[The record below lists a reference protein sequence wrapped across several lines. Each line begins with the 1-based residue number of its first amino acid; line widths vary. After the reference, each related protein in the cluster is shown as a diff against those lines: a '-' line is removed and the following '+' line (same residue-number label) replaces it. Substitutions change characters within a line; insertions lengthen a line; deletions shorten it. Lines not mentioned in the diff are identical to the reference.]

1 MTVEDL
7 RELAENEQA
16 RQKQFEYRILYCS
29 SAGCVSSG
37 CDAVKTEL
45 KKVIEEL
52 GLTKK
57 CELLGTGCLGL
68 CGEGPLVFVHSDPTL
83 YQHVDAKVARRI
95 IEEHIGQGNKVKEN
109 EVDLKDPFFASQ
121 TKIVLEN
128 MGKINAESIEEYIA
142 ADGYE
147 ALAKALTEMGPE
159 EVIGE
164 IRKAGLRGRGGAG
177 YPTGLKWDIV
187 RKGVSDQKYVVCNAD
202 EGDPGAFMDR
212 SVLEGDPHRVL
223 EGMAIAGYAVGASQ
237 GYIYVRAEYPLAI
250 ERLKTTIKQAEKLGL
265 LGNRILESQF
275 NFRIDIRIGA
285 GAFVCGEET
294 ALLRSVMGRRGRP
307 KVRPPYPSE
316 KGLWGKPTVINN
328 VETYANIAP
337 ILRNG
342 SAWFAGI
349 GTQKSPGTKV
359 FALAG
364 KINRT
369 GLVEVPMGIPLKK
382 IIFDIGGGT
391 PQGTEFKAAQT
402 GGPSGGCI
410 PKEHLDL
417 PVDYESLQTVG
428 SIMGSGGMIIMD
440 NTSDMV
446 DVAKYFMDF
455 CMDESCGKCIPC
467 RVGTRHIYT
476 LLEKIVNRQAT
487 EEDFELLKELC
498 MMVKETSL
506 CGLGQAAPNP
516 VLSTIR
522 FFKEEYTSKLKPATT
537 FNATGERHLPKTV
550 AKEVK

>member
-7 RELAENEQA
+7 RELAEKEQT
-16 RQKQFEYRILYCS
+16 RQAQFEHRILYCS

-37 CDAVKTEL
+37 CDAVKAEM
-45 KKVIEEL
+45 KKAIEEL

-57 CELLGTGCLGL
+57 CELIGTGCLGL

-83 YQHVDAKVARRI
+83 YRHVDAKVAHRI
-95 IEEHIGQGNKVKEN
+95 VEEHIGQGKKVKEN
-109 EVDLKDPFFASQ
+109 EIDLNSPFFTSQ
-121 TKIVLEN
+121 KKIVLEN

-142 ADGYE
+142 AGGYE
-147 ALAKALTEMGPE
+147 ALAKVLTELTPE

-187 RKGVSDQKYVVCNAD
+187 RKGVADQKYVICNAD

-237 GYIYVRAEYPLAI
+237 GFVYARAEYPLAI
-250 ERLKTTIKQAEKLGL
+250 ERLKTAIKQAERLGL
-265 LGNRILESQF
+265 LGNRIFESQF

-294 ALLRSVMGRRGRP
+294 ALMRSVMGRRGRP

-316 KGLWGKPTVINN
+316 KGLWDKPTLINN

-337 ILRNG
+337 ILVHG
-342 SAWFAGI
+342 SAWFTGI

-369 GLVEVPMGIPLKK
+369 GLVEVPMGIPLRK

-391 PQGTEFKAAQT
+391 PEGTEFKAAQT

-440 NTSDMV
+440 DTSDMV
-446 DVAKYFMDF
+446 DVARYFMDF

-467 RVGTRHIYT
+467 RVGTKHIYM
-476 LLEKIVNRQAT
+476 LLDKIVNRKAT
-487 EEDFELLKELC
+487 VEEFELLKELC
-498 MMVKETSL
+498 VMVKETSL
-506 CGLGQAAPNP
+506 CGLGQSAPNP

-522 FFKEEYTSKLKPATT
+522 FFKEEYISKLKAATE
-537 FNATGERHLPKTV
+537 FDANGNDHATASA
-550 AKEVK
+550 AKEA

>member
-1 MTVEDL
+1 MTIEDL
-7 RELAENEQA
+7 HELAEKEQT
-16 RQKQFEYRILYCS
+16 RQAQFEHRILFCS
-29 SAGCVSSG
+29 SAGCISSG
-37 CDAVKTEL
+37 CDAVKTEM
-45 KKVIEEL
+45 KKAIEEL

-57 CELLGTGCLGL
+57 CELIGTGCLGL
-68 CGEGPLVFVHSDPTL
+68 CGEGPLVYVHSDPTL

-95 IEEHIGQGNKVKEN
+95 VEEHIGQGKKVKEN
-109 EVDLKDPFFASQ
+109 EIDLNSPFFVSQ
-121 TKIVLEN
+121 KKIVLEN

-142 ADGYE
+142 AGGYE
-147 ALAKALTEMGPE
+147 ALAKALTELSRE

-164 IRKAGLRGRGGAG
+164 IRKSGLRGRGGAG

-187 RKGVSDQKYVVCNAD
+187 RKGVAEQKYVICNAD

-223 EGMAIAGYAVGASQ
+223 EGMAIAAYAVGASQ
-237 GYIYVRAEYPLAI
+237 GFIYVRAEYPLAI
-250 ERLKTTIKQAEKLGL
+250 ERLKTAIKHAERLGL
-265 LGNRILESQF
+265 LGNRIFESQF

-294 ALLRSVMGRRGRP
+294 ALMRSVMGRRGRP

-316 KGLWGKPTVINN
+316 KGLWDKPTLINN

-337 ILRNG
+337 ILMRG
-342 SAWFAGI
+342 SAWFTGI
-349 GTQKSPGTKV
+349 GTPKSPGTKV

-364 KINRT
+364 KINRN
-369 GLVEVPMGIPLKK
+369 GLVEVPMGIPLRK

-391 PQGTEFKAAQT
+391 PEGTEFKAAQT

-417 PVDYESLQTVG
+417 PVDYESLQAVG

-440 NTSDMV
+440 STSDMV

-467 RVGTRHIYT
+467 RVGTKHIYM
-476 LLEKIVNRQAT
+476 LLDKIVNRQAT
-487 EEDFELLKELC
+487 KEEFELLKELC
-498 MMVKETSL
+498 VMVKETSL

-522 FFKEEYTSKLKPATT
+522 FFKEEYISKLKAATEFDANGNGHTPAS
-537 FNATGERHLPKTV
+537 A
-550 AKEVK
+550 AKEA